1 MKGFIGIV
9 LIFIIGMVLIHLP
22 HIERREYTVTVTSLE
37 IKRFSSEGKDI
48 YLVFTKLDNGEVR
61 VFKNTD
67 SLIEF
72 KFNSSDFQAKLEPNK
87 KYKLKVYGWRIPFL
101 SQYENIIKVQPLWEF
116 SVKMFLTHLILILN

>member
-101 SQYENIIKVQPLWEF
+101 SQYENIIKVQPL
-116 SVKMFLTHLILILN
+116 